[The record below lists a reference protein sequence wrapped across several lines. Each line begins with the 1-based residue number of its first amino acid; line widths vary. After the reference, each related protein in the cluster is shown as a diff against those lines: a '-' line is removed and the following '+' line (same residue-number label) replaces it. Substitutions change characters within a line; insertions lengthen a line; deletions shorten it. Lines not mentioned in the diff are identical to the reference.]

1 MPLQIGSQTTKQ
13 TTKQK
18 TKRDT
23 EPSEAGQ
30 TPPMKK
36 AVHKHIVWQGSCFAS
51 HSLARTNRELTLAL
65 LENGAFDADFVL
77 TLLPQKNSEP
87 ALGTDRTDVP
97 LTGKGAKASPVTKAG
112 VGGKGKKSRVN
123 LEPAARFLP
132 LSDRMKSLVDAPAK
146 PAVTIRNGWPMDF
159 SKPKTGRL
167 VILLS
172 WEFGSLPMAWVDA
185 IDRNVDEVWVPTITV
200 RDACIRSGVPEEKV
214 QIVPAGVDG
223 SLFNPG
229 AAPFDFTTRTETRE
243 LGAATYK
250 FLFTGGLISR
260 CGGDSLLQAYANA
273 FTTADDVALIITGR
287 HADEFYACDDIVSQ
301 LERVCALD
309 NAPRIIHLAEPLT
322 DAEAAAMIAAC
333 DCIVHPAHVDAT
345 GLAVREA
352 MACGKPPMMTG
363 FGAAMEF
370 ASADNAFPIPTTFQL
385 LAESK
390 VDTLPTVERSYWL
403 TADSSALAA
412 SMRYVFE
419 HPDVAAD
426 KSVRAA
432 QDAAGLPG
440 WQDAA
445 ASVVERLGALTES
458 LQVAAYGTMVQ
469 GDASTDS
476 SVESVDE
483 DSSGIASLFTAGA
496 RYESAK
502 QNALGLTR
510 AGDWNAARAALRD
523 CLEERPNDWEL
534 VNALAVVYYRTDEMQ
549 EALDLLRRGVET
561 APEVRDLHHNLAF
574 ILLVEDRCYD
584 ALEYALNALAFTPD
598 QQDIRDTVTRAQ
610 EGVLTGARA
619 LLRGVPDRQRAQ
631 VKQSEAYRNLMQR
644 YRQAEAALH
653 PQEASPIEA
662 QAVHVESEA
671 PRISLCMIVKN
682 EERFLRQCLESARDD
697 VDEIIIVDTGSTDGT
712 LEIAREFGA
721 KIVSCEWTDDFAAA
735 RNVSLK
741 HATGNWALWLDAD
754 EEIAPDARGN
764 FRKAVAAAAAHS
776 GAYTVRIKNWITS
789 YSRDDSSEVIFH
801 SGSRLFRLL
810 PGVRFQGRIHE
821 QNLPSLEALGFYA
834 EYLEGLMI
842 DHFGYVSEVIKSKN
856 KHERTISM
864 LLREVEDCPNKVLR
878 SFQLFNL
885 GIAYVTGN
893 DPENAAKYLTMAAE
907 NPDTG
912 NEYTTVLFY
921 ELALALD
928 RLSRSEEGLVVCRQ
942 ADELGIQHSGVEFAR
957 GYCHRT
963 LKQYEEAE
971 QAFRTALEYGK
982 RAVSPHATTG
992 DAGLLSYK
1000 SHYALAMT
1008 LAAMHRPDEAF
1019 EECERALAITPTFY
1033 AARYLMA
1040 GVLTDMKRLD
1050 EAAEALRGTIKEA
1063 PEHYEAVRDLAG
1075 ILMVQEAYADALPFL
1090 QTAVQLRPT
1099 LAVNQTR
1106 LALCAEGLGDRE
1118 TARAAYE
1125 ALRDITPD
1133 SAEVAV
1139 NLGRLL
1145 SEDGETAAALDCF
1158 TDAIQINPK
1167 YSNAYFNA
1175 GDLLYRLG
1183 VYDRAAETYMAG
1195 LEVAPRHPAGFFMLG
1210 NCCFQNQD
1218 YAAAVV
1224 SYRQA
1229 LVEDPQN
1236 ASVKHNLEMAQEYVT
1251 LSEPVAQSA

>member
-1 MPLQIGSQTTKQ
+1 MPLQIGSQKTKDTTA
-13 TTKQK
+13 QK
-18 TKRDT
+18 TKRET
-23 EPSEAGQ
+23 QPSDAI
-30 TPPMKK
+30 PALPAKK
-36 AVHKHIVWQGSCFAS
+36 RIPQQIVWQGSCFAH

-65 LENGAFDADFVL
+65 LDNAAFNADYAL

-87 ALGTDRTDVP
+87 DPAAAQTNAQTS
-97 LTGKGAKASPVTKAG
+97 GKSGKAIAGKNAKTVSKATKAA
-112 VGGKGKKSRVN
+112 N
-123 LEPAARFLP
+123 LEPSARFLT
-132 LSDRMKSLVDAPAK
+132 LSDRMKSLADAPAK
-146 PAVTIRNGWPMDF
+146 PVVTIRNGWPMDF
-159 SKPKTGRL
+159 SKPKSGRL

-185 IDRNVDEVWVPTITV
+185 IDRNVDEVWVPTSAV
-200 RDACIRSGVPEEKV
+200 RDTCVRSGIPEAKV
-214 QIVPAGVDG
+214 QIVPEGIDS
-223 SLFNPG
+223 SLFFPG
-229 AAPFDFTTRTETRE
+229 AAPFDFTTRDDSRE
-243 LGAATYK
+243 LGASTYK

-273 FTTADDVALIITGR
+273 FTAADDVALIITGR

-301 LERVCALD
+301 LERVRALD
-309 NAPRIIHLAEPLT
+309 NAPRIIYLAEPLT
-322 DAEAAAMIAAC
+322 DAESAGLVAAC
-333 DCIVHPAHVDAT
+333 NCVVHPAHVDAT

-352 MACGKPPMMTG
+352 MACGKPPLMTG

-370 ASADNAFPIPTTFQL
+370 ANAENAFPIPTTFQL

-403 TADSSALAA
+403 TADSSALA
-412 SMRYVFE
+412 SLMSYVFD
-419 HPDVAAD
+419 HPDVSAD

-432 QDAAGLPG
+432 QDAAKLPS
-440 WQDAA
+440 WQDATRV
-445 ASVVERLGALTES
+445 VVERLGALIEIS
-458 LQVAAYGTMVQ
+458 QQSAYNASMQEAASVGET
-469 GDASTDS
+469 
-476 SVESVDE
+476 VESVEE
-483 DSSGIASLFTAGA
+483 DASGIASLFTAGA
-496 RYESAK
+496 RYESGK
-502 QNALGLTR
+502 QNALTLTR
-510 AGDWNAARAALRD
+510 AGDWNAAREALRE
-523 CLEERPNDWEL
+523 CLAERPNDWEL

-574 ILLVEDRCYD
+574 ILLAEDRCYD
-584 ALEYALNALAFTPD
+584 ALEYALNALKFTPD
-598 QQDIRDTVTRAQ
+598 QQDIRDTVLRAQ

-619 LLRGVPDRQRAQ
+619 LLRGVPDRQRTQ

-644 YRQAEAALH
+644 YRQAEAALN
-653 PQEASPIEA
+653 PPPESPIEA
-662 QAVHVESEA
+662 QALHIDIEA
-671 PRISLCMIVKN
+671 PHISLCMIVKN
-682 EERFLRQCLESARDD
+682 EERFLRKCLESAQDD

-712 LEIAREFGA
+712 LDIAREFGA
-721 KIVSCEWTDDFAAA
+721 KIVSYEWTDDFAAA

-741 HATGNWALWLDAD
+741 NATGNWALWLDAD
-754 EEIAPDARGN
+754 EELAPESRGN
-764 FRKAVAAAAAHS
+764 FRKAVAEATAHS

-789 YSRDDSSEVIFH
+789 CSRDDSSEVIFH

-834 EYLEGLMI
+834 EYLDGLMI

-864 LLREVEDCPNKVLR
+864 LLREVEDCPNMVLR

-893 DPENAAKYLTMAAE
+893 DPENAAKYLAMAAE

-928 RLSRSEEGLVVCRQ
+928 RLRRSEEGLVVCRQ

-957 GYCHRT
+957 GYCYRT

-971 QAFRTALEYGK
+971 QAFRLALEYGK

-1008 LAAMHRPDEAF
+1008 LAAMRRPDEAF
-1019 EECERALAITPTFY
+1019 EECERALAISPGFY

-1050 EAAEALRGTIKEA
+1050 EAAEALRETIKEA
-1063 PEHYEAVRDLAG
+1063 PEHYEAIRDLAA
-1075 ILMVQEAYADALPFL
+1075 ILMVQEDHAEALPYL
-1090 QTAVQLRPT
+1090 RYAIQLRPA
-1099 LAVNQTR
+1099 LAINHTR
-1106 LALCAEGLGDRE
+1106 LALCAEALGDRD

-1125 ALRDITPD
+1125 SLRDITPD

-1158 TDAIQINPK
+1158 SDAIQINPK

-1195 LEVAPRHPAGFFMLG
+1195 LEVSPKHPSGFFMLG

-1229 LVEDPQN
+1229 LVEDPHN
-1236 ASVKHNLEMAQEYVT
+1236 ASVKHNLEMAQEYIT
-1251 LSEPVAQSA
+1251 LSQPVAQSA